1 LILIPH
7 RKIIFMDPQDMLRA
21 DPLDILFD
29 NRNKSYGAYPLRK
42 FYAQRLCISFGF
54 TLSLVILCAG
64 LYLHF
69 RTIPARLPVFTLS
82 DPILEPVDLTPKIK
96 PDPPRIRPAAP
107 RTVAQ
112 VSHVTLLIVPDRQN
126 IKPLETTEALSKTKI
141 GLKTIFGPPDDGQ
154 VAGPGKAQAS
164 VSSPDGADSSEGKS
178 AVVTWAEVMPEFP
191 GGIEALKRYLLKNL
205 RMPENNLEPG
215 TRIQVIARF
224 VVGTKGHV
232 QDIEITQGST
242 EIFNA
247 EVKRVI
253 ANMPDWKPGLQ
264 NHRPVAVYFN
274 LPVNFENVE

>member
-1 LILIPH
+1 
-7 RKIIFMDPQDMLRA
+7 MDPQDMLRA

-54 TLSLVILCAG
+54 TLSLVILCWG

-69 RTIPARLPVFTLS
+69 RTIPVRVPVFTLS
-82 DPILEPVDLTPKIK
+82 DLTLEQVDLTPKIK

-107 RTVAQ
+107 RAVAQ
-112 VSHVTLLIVPDRQN
+112 VSHVTLLVVPDRED
-126 IKPLETTEALSKTKI
+126 IKPLATTEALSKTKI
-141 GLKTIFGPPDDGQ
+141 GLKTILGPPDEGQ
-154 VAGPGKAQAS
+154 IPEPGKTQAG
-164 VSSPDGADSSEGKS
+164 VSSADRGDSTETKS
-178 AVVTWAEVMPEFP
+178 AIVTWAEVMPEFP

-215 TRIQVIARF
+215 ARIQVVARF
-224 VVGTKGHV
+224 VVGTQGHV
-232 QDIEITQGST
+232 QDIEITRGSA